1 MLPEE
6 LLRNVAQG
14 DESSFRQLYTLF
26 SEKVYNTCLLY
37 LQQEEEAEETM
48 QDVFLQVY
56 QAAGTFKGGSSV
68 QTWIYRIAINKSL
81 DKIRYKKRVKRFAFI
96 SSLMNKDETAFI
108 HEPKDFHH
116 PGIVLENKDKAAH
129 LFNALKQLPE
139 NQYSVFVL
147 KQMEGLPQKEI
158 ASIMGLSEKA
168 VESLF
173 QRGKAKLRSILSD
186 FYDQSKD

>member
-6 LLRNVAQG
+6 LLLNVAQG
-14 DESSFRQLYTLF
+14 DEPSFRQLYQLF

-37 LQQEEEAEETM
+37 LQQEEEAEETT

-56 QAAGTFKGGSSV
+56 QAAATFKGGSTV
-68 QTWIYRIAINKSL
+68 QTWIYRIAINKCL

-96 SSLMNKDETAFI
+96 SSLMNKDGTAFL
-108 HEPKDFHH
+108 HEPKDLHH
-116 PGIVLENKDKAAH
+116 PGIVLENKDKAAQ
-129 LFNALKQLPE
+129 LFKALKQLPE
-139 NQYSVFVL
+139 HQYSVFVL

-158 ASIMGLSEKA
+158 AKIMGLSEKA

-186 FYDQSKD
+186 LYDQSKD